1 MKMCLLG
8 INNSSIKDMLKKML
22 FAIVFILSLAINS
35 FGSLKDDVLL
45 VVHGREITRNE
56 FLYHLRK
63 NYQEVNQRNVEIFL
77 DEFIILQLKLA
88 QAIEEGIHHNI
99 GFINELTEY
108 RIILSSPYLT
118 DNEKQQEFV
127 NEALERL
134 KYEIKIDQILVKYE
148 ANNNIDTLNA
158 FRKAGEIRKRLL
170 NGESFEEVAK
180 LYLGDGV
187 IIYKPNK
194 DVFISAF
201 ETEYHIESAAFNLKK
216 DEISMPVKSSNGYS
230 IIQLSEK
237 RESQKI
243 QKTEQEVLNLIKDA
257 KDERM
262 QLIEDAFVTKLKKE
276 WDFKENQ
283 EALNN
288 ICQFADERIY
298 KGNWIPA
305 SNHGF
310 EEVLFLIDGKS
321 VLQSNFIEYM
331 QNFETTDRSLTIKEY
346 THSLYTKFIAERLIQ
361 YENLKLPEKY
371 PEFRFQYEEYR
382 DAMLLMQITKQKVWL
397 KAEDKIGI
405 EQFFNENKTNYMAE
419 SENKNP
425 AEIDNIVRTDYQNFL
440 IKEWIAE
447 LRAKYRVK
455 INKEILMSIK
465 KQL

>member
-180 LYLGDGV
+180 LYLGDGF

-216 DEISMPVKSSNGYS
+216 DEISMPVKSKNGYS
-230 IIQLSEK
+230 IIQLSD
-237 RESQKI
+237 
-243 QKTEQEVLNLIKDA
+243 KT
-257 KDERM
+257 R
-262 QLIEDAFVTKLKKE
+262 
-276 WDFKENQ
+276 
-283 EALNN
+283 
-288 ICQFADERIY
+288 
-298 KGNWIPA
+298 
-305 SNHGF
+305 
-310 EEVLFLIDGKS
+310 
-321 VLQSNFIEYM
+321 
-331 QNFETTDRSLTIKEY
+331 
-346 THSLYTKFIAERLIQ
+346 
-361 YENLKLPEKY
+361 
-371 PEFRFQYEEYR
+371 
-382 DAMLLMQITKQKVWL
+382 ITK
-397 KAEDKIGI
+397 
-405 EQFFNENKTNYMAE
+405 N
-419 SENKNP
+419 SKN
-425 AEIDNIVRTDYQNFL
+425 RTGSTKSYKRRQGRKN
-440 IKEWIAE
+440 A
-447 LRAKYRVK
+447 V
-455 INKEILMSIK
+455 N
-465 KQL
+465 

>member
-1 MKMCLLG
+1 MSLLE
-8 INNSSIKDMLKKML
+8 INNSSVTDMLKKML
-22 FAIVFILSLAINS
+22 FAIVLFLSLAINS
-35 FGSLKDDVLL
+35 FGSSKDDVFLA
-45 VVHGREITRNE
+45 VHDREITRDE
-56 FLYHLRK
+56 FLYHFRK
-63 NYQEVNQRNVEIFL
+63 NYQEVNQRNVDIFL

-88 QAIEEGIHHNI
+88 QAREEGINHNI

-108 RIILSSPYLT
+108 RLILSAPYLT

-134 KYEIKIDQILVKYE
+134 KYEIKTDQILVKYE
-148 ANNNIDTLNA
+148 ADNNNDTLNA
-158 FRKAGEIRKRLL
+158 FKKAGEIRNRLF

-180 LYLGDGV
+180 LYSGDGFIV
-187 IIYKPNK
+187 YKPNK

-201 ETEYHIESAAFNLKK
+201 ETDYHIESAAFNLKK
-216 DEISMPVKSSNGYS
+216 GEISMPVKFTNGYS
-230 IIQLSEK
+230 VIQLADK
-237 RESQKI
+237 RESQKN
-243 QKTEQEVLNLIKDA
+243 QKTEQEILNLIKDA

-262 QLIEDAFVTKLKKE
+262 QLIEDAFVIKLKKE

-283 EALNN
+283 EALNK

-298 KGNWIPA
+298 KGNWKPA
-305 SNHGF
+305 SNLSF

-321 VLQSNFIEYM
+321 VLQSNFIDYM
-331 QNFETTDRSLTIKEY
+331 QNFETTDRSLTIKQY
-346 THSLYTKFIAERLIQ
+346 IHSLYTKFVAERLIQ

-382 DAMLLMQITKQKVWL
+382 DAMLLMQFTKQKVWL

-425 AEIDNIVRTDYQNFL
+425 DEIDNIVRTDYQNFL
-440 IKEWIAE
+440 MKEWIAE
-447 LRAKYRVK
+447 LRAKYKVQ
-455 INKEILMSIK
+455 INEEVLMSIK